1 MAKDRRDLEGVWKVL
16 TSAGPTVGIA
26 AAPIGVDVAAGELL
40 AGIDSEG
47 RRHILIPLGP
57 GEAARTYMKG
67 RGVQLTRV
75 SQGGVS
81 YLTVFCL
88 LPELHPV
95 FTQFCRELVESVESA
110 SSPAREAAEA
120 FDRWRQLFSDAA
132 MGGNLSEEAL
142 VGLIGELLALQDLLA
157 RGASP
162 SLEYW
167 EGPLG
172 RVHDFRIAGHAIEVK
187 ATLTREGRVVQI
199 SNVDQLQPPPGCD
212 LVLRHVRL
220 DHDPGGFSLEDL
232 VEEIRTAG
240 ANTDTLSALL
250 RKLDVSPEHLGVYSG
265 RRYRVTETRHY
276 DVTTPAFPRIV
287 RSSFNGGDVPPGTL
301 HVRFA
306 IDLTN
311 EPPLPL
317 TDSAT
322 ETVLATFAI
331 EAGHGLDS

>member
-16 TSAGPTVGIA
+16 TTAGATGGIA
-26 AAPIGVDVAAGELL
+26 VAPIGVDVAAGELL
-40 AGIDSEG
+40 AGVDSEG
-47 RRHILIPLGP
+47 RRHLLIPLGP

-75 SQGGVS
+75 SQSGAS

-132 MGGNLSEEAL
+132 ASGSLSEEAL

-157 RGASP
+157 RGAAP

-220 DHDPGGFSLEDL
+220 DRDPAGFNLEDL
-232 VEEIRTAG
+232 VEGIRTAG
-240 ANTDTLSALL
+240 ADEDSLSALL
-250 RKLDVSPEHLGVYSG
+250 LKLDVSPQHLDVYSG
-265 RRYRVTETRHY
+265 RRYRVTDTRHY
-276 DVTTPAFPRIV
+276 DVTSPAFPRIV
-287 RSSFNGGDVPPGTL
+287 RSSFNDGELPPGIL
-301 HVRFA
+301 HVRYA

-311 EPPLPL
+311 EPPHPL
-317 TDSAT
+317 TESAT
-322 ETVLATFAI
+322 DKMLATFAL